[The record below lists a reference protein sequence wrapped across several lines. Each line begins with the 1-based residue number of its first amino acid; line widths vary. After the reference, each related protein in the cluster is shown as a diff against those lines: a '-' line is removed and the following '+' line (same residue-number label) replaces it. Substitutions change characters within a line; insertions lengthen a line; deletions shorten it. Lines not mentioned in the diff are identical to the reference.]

1 MEEFEESCRLLNEHT
16 NSNIP
21 VDSIEDLAKSI
32 DMDKDGHID
41 FNEFLEAFRLVDHS
55 NSCLSKSILQS
66 IQYTLFHKIH
76 AYFIMHAHPIN

>member
-41 FNEFLEAFRLVDHS
+41 NGQL
-55 NSCLSKSILQS
+55 
-66 IQYTLFHKIH
+66 
-76 AYFIMHAHPIN
+76 